1 VVLFSE
7 DLVILLLKRGAFDM
21 EASKQTAQTLVCYS
35 LGLFFYAYTFVN
47 GSFFTALQNTK
58 ALLYMT
64 IASIFLNVFFNF
76 VFMHLI
82 GVRGIALSTSF
93 TMFILS
99 IYFVYLL
106 KRRLGISDLSEIF
119 SSFYRIII
127 AAACMLGTG
136 FLLLGLFQ
144 MVKIEKWI
152 YLPITLT
159 LVCMSYLGVV
169 WMFRTE
175 DLNAC
180 WNALARLL
188 RALVIGK
195 KDDRARI

>member
-1 VVLFSE
+1 
-7 DLVILLLKRGAFDM
+7 
-21 EASKQTAQTLVCYS
+21 
-35 LGLFFYAYTFVN
+35 
-47 GSFFTALQNTK
+47 
-58 ALLYMT
+58 
-64 IASIFLNVFFNF
+64 
-76 VFMHLI
+76 
-82 GVRGIALSTSF
+82 
-93 TMFILS
+93 
-99 IYFVYLL
+99 L